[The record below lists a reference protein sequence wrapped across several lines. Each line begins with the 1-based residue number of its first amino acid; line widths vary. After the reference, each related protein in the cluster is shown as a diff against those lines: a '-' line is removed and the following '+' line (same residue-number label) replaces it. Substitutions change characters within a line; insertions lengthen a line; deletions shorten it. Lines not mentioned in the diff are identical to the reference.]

1 MLENR
6 LVLTGVVREKP
17 QTRYTPAGIP
27 ITSFCLQHHSV
38 QEEAGYP
45 RKAVCTLPV
54 LFAGEAFQERV
65 QKLEAGIRVRVA
77 GFVSRADHRHGE
89 YRLVLHGQHIETV

>member
-27 ITSFCLQHHSV
+27 ITSFHLQHHSV
-38 QEEAGYP
+38 QQEAGHP

-54 LFAGEAFQERV
+54 FLAGEDLQRKAGA
-65 QKLEAGIRVRVA
+65 LEAGTRVRVT
-77 GFVSRADHRHGE
+77 GFVSRADNRQGE
-89 YRLVLHGQHIETV
+89 YRLVLHGQRIETV